1 MKYSKYFIRWNAFVL
16 AIALV
21 VVLCASFQLQ
31 KTRKALNDRVKS
43 LRTIHLGI
51 INASDLEDEFISSDI
66 FDENGDRILSW
77 RAKIVPFL
85 FAPSPY
91 PDIGKPWNHPDNLKT
106 FGVYSQ
112 CNGPMQ
118 IYCFEKKPFVNLAD
132 ETTNVFAIT
141 GKDTAFDEA
150 NRKKWRSFPPDLL
163 VLIELGNSK
172 TFWAASCDSND
183 VFYSFKNN
191 DPSRFNDYLGTD
203 GKGFLVVFYDGEIWY
218 LKKSTPLEAIEC
230 FTTVSSATK
239 CDRETVFQNYVIAR
253 FK

>member
-1 MKYSKYFIRWNAFVL
+1 
-16 AIALV
+16 
-21 VVLCASFQLQ
+21 
-31 KTRKALNDRVKS
+31 
-43 LRTIHLGI
+43 
-51 INASDLEDEFISSDI
+51 
-66 FDENGDRILSW
+66 
-77 RAKIVPFL
+77 
-85 FAPSPY
+85 
-91 PDIGKPWNHPDNLKT
+91 
-106 FGVYSQ
+106 
-112 CNGPMQ
+112 MQ